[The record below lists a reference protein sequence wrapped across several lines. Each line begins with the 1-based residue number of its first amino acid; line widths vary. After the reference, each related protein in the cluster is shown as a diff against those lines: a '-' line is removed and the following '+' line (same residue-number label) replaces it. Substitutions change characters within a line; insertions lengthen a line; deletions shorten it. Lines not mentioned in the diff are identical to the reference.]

1 MSDKSDKMQ
10 IDNAGEIDE
19 SLYSRQLYVL
29 GHEAMKK
36 MANSN
41 VLIVGLQGLGIEI
54 AKNIVLAGVKSL
66 TLHDPG
72 KTEIADL
79 SAQFFLRED
88 DVGKR
93 RDVVSQPR
101 LAELNSYVPVH
112 VLEAEGLTD
121 EEIARF
127 QVVVLTNA
135 SLEEQIR
142 VNEITHK
149 HNIGF
154 VSTDTRGLFGNI
166 FVDFGS
172 SFALI
177 DANGEEPHSGIIAG
191 IDEEGNVAALDETRH
206 NLEDGDYVK
215 FTEVEGLDIN
225 GETPR
230 KIKVTGPYAFNIG
243 SVDGLG
249 TYKKGGLFTQVKM
262 PQEISF
268 GSLKEQLAQPELLI
282 SDFAKMERPAQLHV
296 GFMAVQAFQQKHGR
310 APRPQNVEDANEVL
324 HLAKSVTA
332 EYPDVLSG
340 GEIDEKLLTQ
350 LSFQAAGELPAM
362 TALFGGM
369 AAQEVLKGCSGK
381 FGPIRQ
387 WVYFDSLE
395 SLPKDAALNEQA
407 VAPTGSRYD
416 RQVAVFGKEF
426 TEKIFA
432 AKTFLVGSGAIGC
445 EMLKNWALMGLG
457 KNGEIHVTDNDVI
470 EKSNLNR
477 QFLFRPKDVGK
488 HKSVTATE
496 AVAEMNPDLKGH
508 FDAKLDKVG
517 PDTENIFDDSFWKSL
532 EFVTNALDNV
542 DARTYVDRRCVFFQK
557 PLLESGTLGT
567 KGNVQVV
574 YPNLTESYSS
584 SQDPPEKGIPLCTLR
599 SFPNKVDHTIAWA
612 KSIFQGYFTDNVE
625 SVNLFLSQPNF
636 VESTLKQTGDQK
648 SILENI
654 KSYLVDERP
663 TTFKEC
669 VQWARLEFEKK
680 FNGDISQLLYNFPK
694 DATTST
700 GAPFWSGPKRAPD
713 ALEFDFNNQDH
724 LDFLIAGANLRA
736 FNYGIRGDDLDV
748 SEYKEVVDNMTVPK
762 FEPKSGV
769 KIQAN
774 ENENVDPIDAD
785 SEELT
790 QLANS
795 LPPPS
800 SLAGFR
806 LTPVEFEKDDDTN
819 FHIQFITAA
828 SNCRAQNYAI
838 DGADRHKTK
847 FIAGRIIPAIAT
859 TTALVTGLVCL
870 ELYKVVD
877 QREVIEDYKNGF
889 VNLALPFLGFSEPIA
904 SQKMEIAGVELDK
917 IWGRY
922 DIHENLTLKQF
933 LEYFEKKYNLTV
945 TMLSQNVSLLY
956 ASFFPPAKLNEKYD
970 LTLTELVEAV
980 TKKKL
985 EPHVKTLIF
994 EVCAED
1000 QDGEDV
1006 DDIPYVCLHL

>member
-66 TLHDPG
+66 TLYDPG
-72 KTEIADL
+72 KTEISDL

-93 RDVVSQPR
+93 RDEVSQPR
-101 LAELNSYVPVH
+101 LAELNAYVPVR
-112 VLEAEGLTD
+112 VLASESLT
-121 EEIARF
+121 EEELARF
-127 QVVVLTNA
+127 QVVVLTGA

-215 FTEVEGLDIN
+215 FSEVEGLDIN
-225 GETPR
+225 GDTPR
-230 KIKVTGPYAFNIG
+230 KIKVTGPYSFNIG

-268 GSLKEQLAQPELLI
+268 GSLKEQLAKPELLI

-340 GEIDEKLLTQ
+340 GDLDEKLLTQ

-395 SLPKDAALNEQA
+395 SLPKDVTLTEES

-432 AKTFLVGSGAIGC
+432 VKTFLVGSGAIGC

-457 KNGEIHVTDNDVI
+457 KDGEIHVTDNDVI

-488 HKSVTATE
+488 HKSVTASD

-517 PDTENIFDDSFWKSL
+517 ADTENIFDDSFWKSL
-532 EFVTNALDNV
+532 DFVTNALDNV

-636 VESTLKQTGDQK
+636 VESTLKQAGDQK
-648 SILENI
+648 SVLENI

-669 VQWARLEFEKK
+669 VQWARLEYEKK

-713 ALEFDFNNQDH
+713 ALEFDFDNQDH

-736 FNYGIRGDDLDV
+736 FNYGIRGDDLDI
-748 SEYKEVVDNMTVPK
+748 SEYKEVVENMTVPK

-774 ENENVDPIDAD
+774 ENESVDPVDAD
-785 SEELT
+785 AEELT

-877 QREVIEDYKNGF
+877 KREVIEDYKNGF

-904 SQKMEIAGVELDK
+904 SQKMEIAGVKLDK

-922 DIHENLTLKQF
+922 DINENLTLKQF
-933 LEYFEKKYNLTV
+933 LEYFEKNYNLTV

-956 ASFFPPAKLNEKYD
+956 ASFFPPAKLKEKYD

-1000 QDGEDV
+1000 QEGEDV